1 MMNSK
6 AFFLIGL
13 SKVYSSEEYMNAW
26 DNFKRY
32 LEDNNMI
39 LIVEME
45 W

>member
-6 AFFLIGL
+6 AFFTEH
-13 SKVYSSEEYMNAW
+13 KVYSSEEYMNAW

>member
-1 MMNSK
+1 MTFIVHFKDGRRETYTN
-6 AFFLIGL
+6 
-13 SKVYSSEEYMNAW
+13 W